1 MSQSSSNSSS
11 TNRKNNKPAPQLPQ
25 QQPTPKNNK
34 PQTLSPPKNN
44 MAGANSQSGL
54 NNQVN
59 NMTTSSS
66 NTNKKNNQLPKS
78 RFQQLVNGVAGTK
91 KRFFKS
97 LTTPIEKEYNVSA
110 AGMVPVGQ
118 YRNEIITQEKDK
130 VAKLEAAKTA
140 GVAFDENMEPIY
152 PALELD
158 DYLRGRYRIK
168 AEEFKKLQESQGFYF
183 SDSLNAEALDRARSS
198 EGLFLMGV
206 NPYSLLDTISNL
218 SGGVPILDKEGN
230 PVKVPPGDIFSSG
243 RTMELFG
250 EAVNYD
256 ANNVYRDQMG
266 YRLGAYRPVKPEDII
281 TKDTP
286 FDNIIRESSK
296 YTQASY
302 ERISP
307 ASMLN
312 LVRVLDNYSKYE
324 LQWLRAATAIEIIYK
339 YMANGATREQF
350 FKSTAKFTEESLLE
364 LEEFFKT
371 DHLFMTLDELHEFKK
386 DLEFY
391 RGDKHNSRVVKANKA
406 AGITK

>member
-1 MSQSSSNSSS
+1 M
-11 TNRKNNKPAPQLPQ
+11 R
-25 QQPTPKNNK
+25 
-34 PQTLSPPKNN
+34 
-44 MAGANSQSGL
+44 
-54 NNQVN
+54 
-59 NMTTSSS
+59 
-66 NTNKKNNQLPKS
+66 
-78 RFQQLVNGVAGTK
+78 
-91 KRFFKS
+91 
-97 LTTPIEKEYNVSA
+97 
-110 AGMVPVGQ
+110 
-118 YRNEIITQEKDK
+118 EKDK
-130 VAKLEAAKTA
+130 AAKLEEAKVA

-152 PALELD
+152 PALDLD

-168 AEEFKKLQESQGFYF
+168 AEEFKKLQETQGFYF
-183 SDSLNAEALDRARSS
+183 SDSLNAEALDQARAN
-198 EGLFLMGV
+198 EGLFFMGV
-206 NPYSLLDTISNL
+206 IPGGLMDTLKYLSN
-218 SGGVPILDKEGN
+218 GVPLMDKEGN
-230 PVKVPPGDIFSSG
+230 PVKVPTGDIFSSG

-250 EAVNYD
+250 EAVNYKK
-256 ANNVYRDQMG
+256 NNIYRNQMG
-266 YRLGAYRPVKPEDII
+266 YRLGAYRPVKPEDVI

-324 LQWLRAATAIEIIYK
+324 LQWLRAATAIEVIYK
-339 YMANGATREQF
+339 YMSNGATREQF

-391 RGDKHNSRVVKANKA
+391 RGDKHNIRDAKADKA
-406 AGITK
+406 AGLAK